1 MDKVLGILFAVLF
14 VFNAFLCGKTA
25 VNSGKG
31 QDALADAVFV
41 TDGVVDEANEG
52 KLVVVT
58 GPIRTS
64 AEAYDEVTELTLE
77 SALAEKKTETLRY
90 EYIDRETNKK
100 VYESDVINQSLFNN
114 KYRVEKHW
122 DPEGTEDIYGAAWMG
137 GFYITEEILMPLLG
151 TKELGMETFWQDEL
165 DESPY
170 YYYFEGDD
178 IYFSLA
184 DPDNFE
190 EGDQRISYR
199 GININEDA
207 DYTIVGIQKS
217 NYLYRPDDG
226 AGDWIYEGVKTR
238 ADLTE
243 NSQKSGVMGVIFWG
257 VLALVFLAL
266 SLWKFEVFEKL
277 FSKNA

>member
-1 MDKVLGILFAVLF
+1 MQFLKGEENGIIWDSA
-14 VFNAFLCGKTA
+14 TA
-25 VNSGKG
+25 P
-31 QDALADAVFV
+31 
-41 TDGVVDEANEG
+41 ANEI
-52 KLVVVT
+52 KDETDNAQDNVT
-58 GPIRTS
+58 ASDETSS
-64 AEAYDEVTELTLE
+64 AEASE
-77 SALAEKKTETLRY
+77 AAE
-90 EYIDRETNKK
+90 N
-100 VYESDVINQSLFNN
+100 
-114 KYRVEKHW
+114 
-122 DPEGTEDIYGAAWMG
+122 
-137 GFYITEEILMPLLG
+137 
-151 TKELGMETFWQDEL
+151 TKELGVETFWQDEL